1 MPRTTL
7 DSVRAVL
14 TTTLSDTLVNSCIT
28 AANWLVT
35 QKLGDK
41 AELDETIL
49 TEIEMWLAAHIASVR
64 GEGDAGL
71 GGLTMSEGLA
81 NVSYG
86 VDPDISNLE
95 STPYGRNA
103 CLLDITN
110 TLIQLGSRVKKPSLR
125 VISNL

>member
-1 MPRTTL
+1 MARTNI
-7 DSVRAVL
+7 DDVKAVV
-14 TTTLSDTLVNSCIT
+14 TTTLSDAMVTACVT

-35 QKLGDK
+35 SKLGEKED
-41 AELDETIL
+41 LDSTIL
-49 TEIEMWLAAHIASVR
+49 KEIEMWLAAHLVSVR

-71 GGLTMSEGLA
+71 AGLTMSEGLA

-86 VDPDISNLE
+86 VDANISNLE

-110 TLIQLGSRVKKPSLR
+110 TLTQLGSRRKKPSIA
-125 VISNL
+125 VISDL